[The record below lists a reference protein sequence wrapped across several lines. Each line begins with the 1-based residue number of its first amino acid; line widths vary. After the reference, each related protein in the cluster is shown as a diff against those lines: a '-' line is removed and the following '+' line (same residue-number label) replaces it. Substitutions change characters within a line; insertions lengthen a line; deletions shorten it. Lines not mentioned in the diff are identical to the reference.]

1 MAGHVNAFFS
11 SLLTAQAMVQAN
23 RLRVLAVTSRERSS
37 VLPNVPAIAETVP
50 GFAVTGWLGLVA
62 PAGTP
67 APIIAK
73 IQTTVSSLTADSAVR
88 DKLSAEGAETRRST
102 PKEFAAFLVTERDK
116 FAAIIKA
123 GNIKLD

>member
-1 MAGHVNAFFS
+1 VAGHVNAFFS

-50 GFAVTGWLGLVA
+50 GFSVTGWLGLVA

-67 APIIAK
+67 ALIIAK
-73 IQTTVSSLTADSAVR
+73 IQTTVSRLTADSAVR
-88 DKLSAEGAETRRST
+88 DKLSAEGAEPRRST
-102 PKEFAAFLVTERDK
+102 PSEFAAFLVTERDK

>member
-37 VLPNVPAIAETVP
+37 VLPNVPTIAETVP

-88 DKLSAEGAETRRST
+88 DKLSAEGAEPRRGT